1 MRPDQEVWNGEG
13 QNPQGDWVV
22 VCDGGKA
29 LMLEN
34 IGDEVFANLK
44 TRETHGNSNPPTREQ
59 GTGEPGRVFQ
69 SVGGARS
76 AMEQADRHEQS
87 EHEFLTR
94 LAARLDAA
102 VKAGQVKSLII
113 VAPPRALG
121 LIRNAYT
128 PALRAAVKAE
138 IDKDLVRMPVHQI
151 EKHLLE
157 KDLVKS

>member
-1 MRPDQEVWNGEG
+1 MAKVKIH
-13 QNPQGDWVV
+13 QGDWVV

-34 IGDEVFANLK
+34 IGDEVFPNLK
-44 TRETHGNSNPPTREQ
+44 TRETHDKSNPPTREQ
-59 GTGEPGRVFQ
+59 GTDEPGRVFQ

-76 AMEQADRHEQS
+76 AIEQADWHERS
-87 EHEFLTR
+87 EHEFLTG

-102 VKAGQVKSLII
+102 VKAGQTKSLII
-113 VAPPRALG
+113 GAPPRALG

-157 KDLVKS
+157 KDLVKL

>member
-1 MRPDQEVWNGEG
+1 MAKVKIH
-13 QNPQGDWVV
+13 QGDWVV

-59 GTGEPGRVFQ
+59 GTDEPGRVFQ
-69 SVGGARS
+69 SVSGARS
-76 AMEQADRHEQS
+76 AMEQADWHEQS

-102 VKAGQVKSLII
+102 VKAGQIKSLII

-121 LIRNAYT
+121 VIRNAYT